1 MMSFV
6 PSRSRNDTRHHRD
19 RADSSHRLRHAHVL
33 SDSAVKAQMR
43 PTPVSGRRSP
53 WKPSRTPMM
62 MCGNRSPASRP
73 AHSYRTRTCG
83 ASCTRWRKAACAR
96 WCSAARC
103 PPPAARRPPPATGR
117 DPTPSAQLGPETCG
131 LPAAGPVCRRSGS
144 GVAAGPG
151 LPLGL
156 GSRRARVAVE
166 WAPSDGGRERLPPA
180 STPTPDR
187 SEAIRCRD
195 IRRTQIAYHACFAAG
210 LDRHPP
216 PVAEQTG
223 RDVTR

>member
-1 MMSFV
+1 
-6 PSRSRNDTRHHRD
+6 
-19 RADSSHRLRHAHVL
+19 
-33 SDSAVKAQMR
+33 
-43 PTPVSGRRSP
+43 
-53 WKPSRTPMM
+53 M

-103 PPPAARRPPPATGR
+103 PLPAARHRP
-117 DPTPSAQLGPETCG
+117 GPNT
-131 LPAAGPVCRRSGS
+131 LRPAGPGDVRPAGRWPCLPPVRVRGWRRS

-187 SEAIRCRD
+187 SEAIRCRTSD
-195 IRRTQIAYHACFAAG
+195 GPKLPTTPVSPRVSIAIRPRWRSRRAG
-210 LDRHPP
+210 TLPGDG
-216 PVAEQTG
+216 A
-223 RDVTR
+223 